1 MTFLQK
7 LGKVL
12 ATIANVAA
20 VAAGIGPIL
29 QPFLGSGTASKIAST
44 AVNDLT
50 SIGQVVLQAE
60 TLIQGTGTGATKL
73 SAATPLVAQIV
84 QTSEL
89 IAGKKIANEALF
101 IQGSQKITSGMAD
114 ILNSLHADNVPNPSP
129 APALQP
135 LPTLPTPT
143 VPPAAPAAPTV

>member
-1 MTFLQK
+1 MSTFLSR

-12 ATIANVAA
+12 ATVVNIAS

-29 QPFLGSGTASKIAST
+29 QGFLGSNTKVGAVVGT

-50 SIGQVVLQAE
+50 AIGQTVLSAEAMIQAPGSGV
-60 TLIQGTGTGATKL
+60 QKL
-73 SAATPLVAQIV
+73 AAATPLVSQIV

-89 IAGKKIANEALF
+89 VAGHKIANEALF
-101 IQGSQKITSGMAD
+101 IQGSQKITSGVAD
-114 ILNSLHADNVPNPSP
+114 ILNSLHPDGVPNPSP
-129 APALQP
+129 APTLEP

-143 VPPAAPAAPTV
+143 VLPSA